1 MSSEEHFDFWYAV
14 HNTRILHSPSSRL
27 ETFGATT
34 LNYHLVTELMD
45 SVKQIKIRE
54 GRVEAYR
61 PTIITPQSFAE
72 TILDGFGEEA
82 GHYAEWLREHSR
94 SLRILQYGFA
104 VRKQELQEETV
115 TGSLEEVAER
125 VRSEVEAKEDPLG
138 AVLVGVD
145 KPWEVCLLKLMVD
158 VVEKSVKKNITDLQ
172 QQPGGLGAAAGQDD
186 VRAGIERD
194 FAEAARDRGKLNA
207 LGDKLQKLELFSEY
221 EDRFFALVQK
231 HG

>member
-1 MSSEEHFDFWYAV
+1 MESAEHFDFWYAV
-14 HNTRILHSPSSRL
+14 HNTRIIHSPSSRL

-45 SVKQIKIRE
+45 SVRQIKIRE

-72 TILDGFGEEA
+72 TILEGFGQEA
-82 GHYAEWLREHSR
+82 GHYAAWLREHAR
-94 SLRILQYGFA
+94 NLRILKYGFS
-104 VRKQELQEETV
+104 VRKQDLLEETV
-115 TGSLEEVAER
+115 TGNLEDVAER
-125 VRSEVEAKEDPLG
+125 VRADVEAREDPLG

-158 VVEKSVKKNITDLQ
+158 VVEKSVQKNIGDLRR
-172 QQPGGLGAAAGQDD
+172 QPGGLDAAGGQDD
-186 VRAGIERD
+186 ARAEIERD
-194 FAEAARDRGKLNA
+194 FAEAAKDRRRINA
-207 LGDKLQKLELFSEY
+207 LGAKLQKLNLFSEY
-221 EDRFFALVQK
+221 EDRFYALVRK